1 MGSNFE
7 SVLEKVGGW
16 GRYQRIAVP
25 LICLMF
31 VPLGFFVFTPVF
43 TYQTPPHRC
52 FINGVD
58 TVAGNATAE
67 INHTVLESY
76 IPYNLSENG
85 KSEFAR
91 CSRFVIT
98 ESTSYWYVNTTTTPV
113 YQQTNTTRT
122 METCLDGWIYMDSEG
137 RTSATTEYNLVC
149 DDAWKK
155 PLLTSGLMIGLFLGS
170 IISGPITDRFGRRTT
185 CLVNM
190 VLNIV
195 LVIGFSFISSYEALL
210 VMIIAIG
217 TSHIIWYSCTFVLAQ
232 ELVDRK
238 HRALVAC
245 MVNVIYAIGYMLLP
259 AVAYIFKDWR
269 WIIRSLGLGSAIFL
283 PYIFL
288 LPESPRWLASQGR
301 IDEAIKVLKQ
311 IAVVNGVNQTVLQD
325 LNTNNMELGENLL
338 EKTKDKNNANKQ
350 RERRRSSVQVLA
362 KNSVMRR
369 RSVMICWVWNVTFL
383 CYYALGLNTSNLG
396 GSNYLNC
403 FAAAALEI
411 PCHFLVVVAIQKA
424 GRRSSLTTF
433 LGLAGIFVALSPAFQ
448 NFEGVSITFAM
459 LGKFFASSA
468 MGILYLYTS
477 ELYPTLLRNTGIG
490 IASMTSRF
498 GSICAP
504 FLVFAGENGRRNI
517 PFYVMAALGI
527 STAGLCLL
535 LPETKQ
541 SSLPDTMKDAID
553 LEKFRLFLSSRK
565 KNRNESQAALTKGDE
580 YDDVIHDFEDEQ
592 SKAVE
597 INV

>member
-16 GRYQRIAVP
+16 GRYQKIAVP

-113 YQQTNTTRT
+113 YQQTNTIRT

-217 TSHIIWYSCTFVLAQ
+217 TSQIIWYSCTFVLAQ

-245 MVNVIYAIGYMLLP
+245 MINVIYAIGYMLLP

-311 IAVVNGVNQTVLQD
+311 IAVVNGVDQTVLQD
-325 LNTNNMELGENLL
+325 LNTNNMEL
-338 EKTKDKNNANKQ
+338 
-350 RERRRSSVQVLA
+350 V
-362 KNSVMRR
+362 
-369 RSVMICWVWNVTFL
+369 I
-383 CYYALGLNTSNLG
+383 
-396 GSNYLNC
+396 
-403 FAAAALEI
+403 
-411 PCHFLVVVAIQKA
+411 
-424 GRRSSLTTF
+424 
-433 LGLAGIFVALSPAFQ
+433 
-448 NFEGVSITFAM
+448 EGVSITFAM

-541 SSLPDTMKDAID
+541 SPLPDTMKDAID